1 MKQSLCALGFINVSI
16 VLAVCTVATFG
27 QDPSELDS
35 TARERIRQA
44 RPSIVMV
51 KAADQ
56 SNKTIS
62 QALGFFIRKDL
73 IATDFEIGDRNSR
86 LHVTAATEGGTVEVL
101 SSGNYFLPYVLLETP
116 AEISPLSLGDSEQ
129 VAVNDS
135 VYMLSASGQI
145 AAGRVTGTTTIENTQ
160 AFSISIQIDSKN
172 KGAPVFN
179 RYGEVIGIA
188 AKSRDGQ
195 SAGLVL
201 PSSLLAKLKHLGE
214 AGVGA
219 GIGDGPRF
227 PVRPPAANSDGAV
240 ASSVDTKPVRL
251 HAPPPQY
258 TEAARANRTQGSVI
272 LRVLVNED
280 GNVTAVRVVRGLPG
294 GLTEQA
300 IDAARRSKFK
310 PAMKDGKAVTY
321 WAVLEM
327 TFNIR

>member
-1 MKQSLCALGFINVSI
+1 
-16 VLAVCTVATFG
+16 
-27 QDPSELDS
+27 
-35 TARERIRQA
+35 
-44 RPSIVMV
+44 
-51 KAADQ
+51 
-56 SNKTIS
+56 
-62 QALGFFIRKDL
+62 
-73 IATDFEIGDRNSR
+73 
-86 LHVTAATEGGTVEVL
+86 
-101 SSGNYFLPYVLLETP
+101 LLETP

-135 VYMLSASGQI
+135 AYMLNASGQI
-145 AAGRVTGTTTIENTQ
+145 VAGRVTGTTTIENTQ

-172 KGAPVFN
+172 RGAPVFN
-179 RYGEVIGIA
+179 RYGDVIGIA

-195 SAGLVL
+195 SVGLVL

-227 PVRPPAANSDGAV
+227 PVRPPATNSDGAV

-251 HAPPPQY
+251 HAPAPQY

-280 GNVTAVRVVRGLPG
+280 GNVTAVRIVRGLPD

>member
-1 MKQSLCALGFINVSI
+1 MKQFSCALGFISVSM

-44 RPSIVMV
+44 RASIVMV
-51 KAADQ
+51 KAVDQ

-62 QALGFFIRKDL
+62 EALGFFIRKDL
-73 IATDFEIGDRNSR
+73 IATDLEIGDRNSR
-86 LHVTAATEGGTVEVL
+86 LHVATEGGTAQVL
-101 SSGNYFLPYVLLETP
+101 SSGNYFLPYVLLKTP

-145 AAGRVTGTTTIENTQ
+145 AAGTITGTTTIENTQ
-160 AFSISIQIDSKN
+160 VFSISIQIDSKN

-195 SAGLVL
+195 SVGLVL

-219 GIGDGPRF
+219 GSGDGPRF
-227 PVRPPAANSDGAV
+227 PVRPPATNSDGAA

-251 HAPPPQY
+251 HAPTPQY

-280 GNVTAVRVVRGLPG
+280 GNVSAVRVVRGLPD